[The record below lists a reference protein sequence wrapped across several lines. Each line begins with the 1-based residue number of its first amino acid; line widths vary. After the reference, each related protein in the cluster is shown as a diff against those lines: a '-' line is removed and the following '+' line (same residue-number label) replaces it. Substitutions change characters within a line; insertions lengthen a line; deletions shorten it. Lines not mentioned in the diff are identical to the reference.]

1 MELLRELAEPVIEK
15 EEVEAIPLMEALEEA
30 VRNLGL
36 SSPGGL
42 TKAVGGAREFFAK
55 NPALT
60 VGAAA
65 MAVAAFGQYQKNK
78 RNTIRL
84 HGKTPYEKKMM
95 TSIVDALQK
104 EGKFKV
110 HRIKF
115 EGGGK
120 TWILRRKWMT

>member
-1 MELLRELAEPVIEK
+1 MDLLRELAHPEIE
-15 EEVEAIPLMEALEEA
+15 EIDALPLMEALEESI
-30 VRNLGL
+30 RSLNLQKA
-36 SSPGGL
+36 GGL
-42 TKAVGGAREFFAK
+42 EKAVGGAREFFAK

-65 MAVAAFGQYQKNK
+65 LAVSAFGQYQKNK

-84 HGKTPYEKKMM
+84 HAKTAYEKKMM

-104 EGKFKV
+104 EGKFKIQ
-110 HRIKF
+110 RIKF